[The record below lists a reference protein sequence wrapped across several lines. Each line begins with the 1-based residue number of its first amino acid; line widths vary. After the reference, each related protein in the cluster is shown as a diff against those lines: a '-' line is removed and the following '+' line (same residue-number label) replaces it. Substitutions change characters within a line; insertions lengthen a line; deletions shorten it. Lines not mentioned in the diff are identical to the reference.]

1 MFIPP
6 YAELNRVLVPLA
18 IETGRIVFEF
28 YNTDFKVQH
37 KNDKSPVTDADHA
50 AEAYI
55 LDGLNKH
62 WPQIT
67 VVAEEMCAGGI
78 IPAATDLFFLVDPLD
93 GTKEFI
99 NKRDEFTVNIGL
111 IVNGAPYY
119 GVVFAP
125 ALGDLYVSLSGAKAG
140 HAFIEP
146 ANLVDG
152 SAETDFDKTDFQEI
166 TTRDW
171 GSAELG
177 AVVSRSH
184 MDEKTAEFLRNNNIS
199 DEISSGSSLKFCK
212 IAAGAAD
219 IYPRF
224 GPTMEW
230 DTAAGHGVVCAAGGI
245 VVDGS
250 GQPFRYGKDEAGYL
264 NGDFVACAKSALKNI
279 KFQ

>member
-1 MFIPP
+1 MTIPS

-18 IETGRIVFEF
+18 IETGRIVYEF
-28 YNTDFKVQH
+28 YNADFNIQH

-55 LDGLNKH
+55 IERLAKH
-62 WPQIT
+62 WPEIT
-67 VVAEEMCAGGI
+67 VVAEEMCAGGT
-78 IPAATDLFFLVDPLD
+78 IPPATDIFFLVDPLD

-125 ALGDLYVSLSGAKAG
+125 ALGDLYVSLECEKAG
-140 HAFIEP
+140 HAFIDP
-146 ANLVDG
+146 AHLTEGTAV
-152 SAETDFDKTDFQEI
+152 TDFDKTEFKEI
-166 TTRDW
+166 STREW
-171 GSAELG
+171 GTVGLG

-199 DEISSGSSLKFCK
+199 DEIASGSSLKFCK

-245 VVDGS
+245 VVDGQ
-250 GQPFRYGKDEAGYL
+250 GKPFKYGKDTAGYL
-264 NGDFVACAKSALKNI
+264 NGDFVACAKSGLENI